1 MDKENL
7 TIDQRLGCSFLEIR
21 KSLRL
26 TQTELA
32 ERMGVQANYLS
43 RLENGLIKNIKT
55 KTINKFLLATNTKLE
70 ITRAD

>member
-7 TIDQRLGCSFLEIR
+7 TIDQQLGRSFLEIR
-21 KSLRL
+21 KSLKL
-26 TQTELA
+26 TQA
-32 ERMGVQANYLS
+32 EVANRMGVWPNYLS